1 MSSTRLPDQP
11 ITRLPDYPIFR
22 LPLALTT
29 STLLI
34 ALAYASAI
42 VGGGASWGVWCMIA
56 GVTGITLGVTALGA
70 LREGRRSPVVFG
82 ALAVTGICIVGGF
95 ALALL
100 LPDEG
105 AAERF
110 VLGFPVRAAAV
121 IWLVG
126 VAPLFVFPLA
136 YAMSFDDLTL
146 RDDDLERVR
155 GLRRDPDA

>member
-1 MSSTRLPDQP
+1 
-11 ITRLPDYPIFR
+11 
-22 LPLALTT
+22 
-29 STLLI
+29 
-34 ALAYASAI
+34 
-42 VGGGASWGVWCMIA
+42 MIA
-56 GVTGITLGVTALGA
+56 GVTGISLSVTALGA
-70 LREGRRSPVVFG
+70 LREERRSAVVIL
-82 ALAVTGICIVGGF
+82 ALAVTGICILAGF

-105 AAERF
+105 AAERL

-146 RDDDLERVR
+146 RDEDLDRIRE
-155 GLRRDPDA
+155 LRRKRDA

>member
-1 MSSTRLPDQP
+1 MSRRHTLA
-11 ITRLPDYPIFR
+11 
-22 LPLALTT
+22 PLIA

-34 ALAYASAI
+34 ALAYGSAF

-56 GVTGITLGVTALGA
+56 GVTGISLSVTALGA
-70 LREGRRSPVVFG
+70 LREGRRSPVVVA
-82 ALAVTGICIVGGF
+82 ALAVTGICIVAGF

-105 AAERF
+105 AGERL
-110 VLGFPVRAAAV
+110 VLGFPLRASAV

-126 VAPLFVFPLA
+126 VAPLFVFPIA
-136 YAMSFDDLTL
+136 YAMSFDAVTL

-155 GLRRDPDA
+155 AMRREGDD

>member
-1 MSSTRLPDQP
+1 MSRCLVAGVLIPG
-11 ITRLPDYPIFR
+11 
-22 LPLALTT
+22 
-29 STLLI
+29 TLLI
-34 ALAYASAI
+34 ALAYASAFL
-42 VGGGASWGVWCMIA
+42 GGGASWGVWCMIA
-56 GVTGITLGVTALGA
+56 GVTGLSLGVTALGA
-70 LREGRRSPVVFG
+70 LRQGRRSPVVIG
-82 ALAVTGICIVGGF
+82 ALALTGVCIAAGF

-105 AAERF
+105 VAERL

-126 VAPLFVFPLA
+126 VVPLFVFPVA

-155 GLRRDPDA
+155 RLRRERDA

>member
-1 MSSTRLPDQP
+1 MSRRLVAGVLIPGT
-11 ITRLPDYPIFR
+11 I
-22 LPLALTT
+22 
-29 STLLI
+29 LI
-34 ALAYASAI
+34 AIAYASAF
-42 VGGGASWGVWCMIA
+42 VGGGESWGVWCMIA
-56 GVTGITLGVTALGA
+56 GVTAVSLGVTALGA
-70 LREGRRSPVVFG
+70 LREGRRSPVVIV
-82 ALAVTGICIVGGF
+82 ALAATGICIVAGF

-100 LPDEG
+100 LPDDG
-105 AAERF
+105 VAERF

-155 GLRRDPDA
+155 GLRRERDA

>member
-1 MSSTRLPDQP
+1 MSRRVVLG
-11 ITRLPDYPIFR
+11 
-22 LPLALTT
+22 ALIA

-34 ALAYASAI
+34 ALAYASAF
-42 VGGGASWGVWCMIA
+42 VRRGESWGVWCMIA
-56 GVTGITLGVTALGA
+56 GVTGISLSVTALGA
-70 LREGRRSPVVFG
+70 LRQGRRSPVVIV
-82 ALAVTGICIVGGF
+82 ALALTGICIVAGF

-136 YAMSFDDLTL
+136 YAMSFDGLTL

-155 GLRRDPDA
+155 RLRRERDA